1 MTVGALCAVAT
12 LFYAQAVAR
21 LRGRGR
27 RDLADWTRIACF
39 AGGITLMPVALIA
52 LDERA
57 DSNLAVHMT
66 QHVLIGDLA
75 AALLVLSVR
84 GPLALFLLPPS
95 VLRPLARTPLRKV
108 VQPQVAY
115 GLWAVNLA
123 VWHVPWLYD
132 AALRHDSVHYAE
144 HACWVTAG
152 LLVWTVLLDDRRR
165 VGQRVALA
173 AAVFATGQILTDVL
187 VFSFHSLYAA
197 YPSVREQQLAGVVM
211 MAEQVLTLGT
221 LAFVLLRPRI
231 RPFRAVIA

>member
-1 MTVGALCAVAT
+1 MTIGALCAVAT
-12 LFYAQAVAR
+12 LLYAQAVLR
-21 LRGRGR
+21 LRRRGR
-27 RDLADWTRIACF
+27 PDLADWTRIACF
-39 AGGITLMPVALIA
+39 AAGIALMPIAMIA

-84 GPLALFLLPPS
+84 GPLSLFILPPS
-95 VLRPLARTPLRKV
+95 ALRPLARTPLRKV
-108 VQPQVAY
+108 VRPKAAY
-115 GLWAVNLA
+115 CLWTVNLA

-132 AALRHDSVHYAE
+132 AAVRHDSVHYAE

-165 VGQRVALA
+165 VAQRIALA

-187 VFSFHSLYAA
+187 VFSFHALYPA

-221 LAFVLLRPRI
+221 LAFVLLRPRL
-231 RPFRAVIA
+231 RPFRAAIA

>member
-12 LFYAQAVAR
+12 LLYTQAVVR
-21 LRGRGR
+21 LRRRGR
-27 RDLADWTRIACF
+27 PDLADWTRIACF
-39 AGGITLMPVALIA
+39 AAGIALMPVALIA
-52 LDERA
+52 LDGPA

-84 GPLALFLLPPS
+84 GPLALFVLPPS

-108 VQPQVAY
+108 VRPTIAY
-115 GLWAVNLA
+115 ALWSANLA

-144 HACWVTAG
+144 HACWMTAG

-165 VGQRVALA
+165 VGRRVALA
-173 AAVFATGQILTDVL
+173 AAVFATGQVLTDVL
-187 VFSFHSLYAA
+187 VFSFHPLYAA

-221 LAFVLLRPRI
+221 LAFVLLRPRL
-231 RPFRAVIA
+231 RPFRPVIA